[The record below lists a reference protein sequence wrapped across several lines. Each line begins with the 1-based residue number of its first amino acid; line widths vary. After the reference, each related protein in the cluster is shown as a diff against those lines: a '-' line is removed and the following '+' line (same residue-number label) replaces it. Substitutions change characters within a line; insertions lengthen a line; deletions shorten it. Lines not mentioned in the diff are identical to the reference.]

1 MRGTFARRRGL
12 RWDPKFDPDPGGG
25 EGWRGAL
32 SPSMVYKARRD
43 SAAEETGSGRCQANG
58 IYAKSG
64 LRRRRADYSGRATG
78 E

>member
-12 RWDPKFDPDPGGG
+12 RWDPKFDPDPR
-25 EGWRGAL
+25 EGAAL
-32 SPSMVYKARRD
+32 SPSLVYKARRD
-43 SAAEETGSGRCQANG
+43 STAEETGSGRCQANG

-64 LRRRRADYSGRATG
+64 LRCGYADYRATG